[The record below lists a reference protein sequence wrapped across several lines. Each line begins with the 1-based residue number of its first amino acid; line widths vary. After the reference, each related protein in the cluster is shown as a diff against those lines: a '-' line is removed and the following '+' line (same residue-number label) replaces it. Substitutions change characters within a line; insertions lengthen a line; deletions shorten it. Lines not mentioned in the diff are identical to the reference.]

1 MKVKIQEM
9 HLKLPWIE
17 TLDIISNPAPMAP
30 DVALQLQDATKR
42 QMNIRA
48 NNAKM
53 PAMDISVDPVVNEFK
68 RETLLHRQAQA
79 CVLEGISRLH
89 QLDIVTKRPDTYF
102 AEMAKSDT
110 HMHKVRQNLM
120 AKQAGQVR
128 AEKVRQ
134 LRQQKKMGKQLQSQ
148 TKQRRDSEKKDMLN
162 QVKRIRKGLKGQDD
176 FVDTKKGGKKNLMMQ
191 NKSIAKRNMKNSK
204 YGFGG
209 KKRGN
214 KLNTRESSADF
225 GDYNKSVKGKNKSS
239 GKNSRPGKARRQ
251 NFKSKGNK

>member
-1 MKVKIQEM
+1 
-9 HLKLPWIE
+9 
-17 TLDIISNPAPMAP
+17 
-30 DVALQLQDATKR
+30 
-42 QMNIRA
+42 
-48 NNAKM
+48 
-53 PAMDISVDPVVNEFK
+53 
-68 RETLLHRQAQA
+68 
-79 CVLEGISRLH
+79 
-89 QLDIVTKRPDTYF
+89 
-102 AEMAKSDT
+102 MAKSDT

-134 LRQQKKMGKQLQSQ
+134 LRQQKKMGKQLQVSNSWHRLLWKLLQRFTTFTFYLLFQSQ

-176 FVDTKKGGKKNLMMQ
+176 FMDAKKGGKKNMMMQ

-225 GDYNKSVKGKNKSS
+225 GDYNKSVKGKNKST

-251 NFKSKGNK
+251 NFKSKGKKWLTQIHFLNLNIF